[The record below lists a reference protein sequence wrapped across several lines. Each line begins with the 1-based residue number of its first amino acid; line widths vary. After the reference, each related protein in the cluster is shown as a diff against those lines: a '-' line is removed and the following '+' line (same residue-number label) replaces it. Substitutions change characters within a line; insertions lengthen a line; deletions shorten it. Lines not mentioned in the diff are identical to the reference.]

1 MICFRTV
8 AAAAAA
14 VNGKSAGGIKKLY
27 LYYSNSSAAA
37 AAAAAALISSCEKQ
51 NPDLVDGMK
60 RPARGSLTNQDI
72 FSYSEGERGK
82 YRENVE
88 EDILLMKRGKGR
100 GGAAGRVGHIK
111 STLLTQT
118 HTQTHTDTH
127 RDTDTDTQ
135 TDTDRH
141 RHRHTDT
148 QTHRHTDTQ
157 THTCTLLTHTRTY
170 PPV

>member
-1 MICFRTV
+1 
-8 AAAAAA
+8 
-14 VNGKSAGGIKKLY
+14 
-27 LYYSNSSAAA
+27 
-37 AAAAAALISSCEKQ
+37 
-51 NPDLVDGMK
+51 MK

-111 STLLTQT
+111 STFLTQT
-118 HTQTHTDTH
+118 HTQTHTETHRDTH
-127 RDTDTDTQ
+127 TDTDTDTQ

-148 QTHRHTDTQ
+148 QTHRHTDTHMHSSH
-157 THTCTLLTHTRTY
+157 THTHV
-170 PPV
+170 PPRLG